1 MAHLEMSSVSVDF
14 PIFSSQ
20 SRGLI
25 NSLLRF
31 DRSVQRRIESKGGA
45 GVTVHALRD
54 ITMQLKAGDRVA
66 LIGRNGAGKT
76 TMLRVMSGVYEPE
89 RGEIHS
95 SGKISAL
102 TDLMLGVDPEASGYD
117 FVVTR
122 GIVMGL
128 TKSQARNLFPD
139 VEAFTELGDYLHL
152 PVRSYSTGMLLR
164 LAFAVSTAVVPD
176 ILLMDEMIGVGD
188 SQFIE
193 RAHSR
198 LGKLMSQV
206 EILVLA
212 SHNEDILRAFCSKGI
227 VMSEGR
233 IVHEGGL
240 EECLALHNAGAHESV
255 LDSTN

>member
-1 MAHLEMSSVSVDF
+1 
-14 PIFSSQ
+14 
-20 SRGLI
+20 LI
-25 NSLLRF
+25 NALLRF
-31 DRSVQRRIESKGGA
+31 DRAVQQRIESKGGA

-54 ITMQLKAGDRVA
+54 ISLQLEAGDRVA

-89 RGEIHS
+89 QGEIS
-95 SGKISAL
+95 AYGNISAL

-128 TKSQARNLFPD
+128 TKAQARGLFAD

-188 SQFIE
+188 GQFIE
-193 RAHSR
+193 RAHRR
-198 LGKLMSQV
+198 LDELMSRV

-212 SHNEDILRAFCSKGI
+212 SHNEEILRAFCTKGV

-233 IVHEGGL
+233 IVHLGSL
-240 EECLALHNAGAHESV
+240 EDCLAFHNAPAQPTDHSPAC
-255 LDSTN
+255 

>member
-1 MAHLEMSSVSVDF
+1 MAYLEMSGVCVDF
-14 PIFSSQ
+14 PVFSSQ

-25 NSLLRF
+25 NSLFRF
-31 DRSVQRRIESKGGA
+31 ERSVQQRIETKGGG

-54 ITMQLKAGDRVA
+54 ISLHLKTGDRVA

-76 TMLRVMSGVYEPE
+76 TMLRAMSGVYEPE
-89 RGEIHS
+89 QGEIRS
-95 SGKISAL
+95 SGNISAL

-117 FVVTR
+117 FVITR

-128 TKSQARNLFPD
+128 TKAQARGLFAD
-139 VEAFTELGDYLHL
+139 VEAFTQLGDYLHL

-164 LAFAVSTAVVPD
+164 LAFAISTAIVPD

-193 RAHSR
+193 RANLR
-198 LGKLMSQV
+198 LNKLMSQV

-212 SHNEDILRAFCSKGI
+212 SHNEEILRAFCTTGV

-233 IVHEGGL
+233 IVHTGPL
-240 EECLALHNAGAHESV
+240 TECLALHNGPNLPATGLS
-255 LDSTN
+255 

>member
-1 MAHLEMSSVSVDF
+1 MTHLRMSNVSVDF
-14 PIFSSQ
+14 PVFSSQ

-31 DRSVQRRIESKGGA
+31 DRSLQQRIESKGGA

-54 ITMQLKAGDRVA
+54 ISLQLEAGDRVA

-89 RGEIHS
+89 QGEIS
-95 SGKISAL
+95 ANGNISAL

-128 TKSQARNLFPD
+128 TKAQARGLFAD

-188 SQFIE
+188 GQFIE
-193 RAHSR
+193 RAHRR
-198 LGKLMSQV
+198 LDELMSRV

-212 SHNEDILRAFCSKGI
+212 SHNEEILRAFCTKGV

-233 IVHEGGL
+233 IVHRGNL
-240 EECLALHNAGAHESV
+240 ADCLAFHNAPA
-255 LDSTN
+255 LSTDRLPAC

>member
-1 MAHLEMSSVSVDF
+1 MAYLEMSGVSVDF
-14 PIFSSQ
+14 PLFSSQ

-31 DRSVQRRIESKGGA
+31 DRAVQQRIETKGGS

-54 ITMQLKAGDRVA
+54 ITLHLKVGDRVA

-89 RGEIHS
+89 HGEIRS
-95 SGKISAL
+95 SGNISAL

-117 FVVTR
+117 FVITR

-128 TKSQARNLFPD
+128 TKTQARGLFQD

-188 SQFIE
+188 AQFIE
-193 RAHSR
+193 RAHHR
-198 LGKLMSQV
+198 LDKLMSQV

-212 SHNEDILRAFCSKGI
+212 SHNEEILRAFCSKGI

-233 IVHEGGL
+233 IVYAGPL
-240 EECLALHNAGAHESV
+240 EECLALHNESALPTTGA
-255 LDSTN
+255 T

>member
-1 MAHLEMSSVSVDF
+1 MAYLEMSGVCVDF
-14 PIFSSQ
+14 PVFSSQ

-25 NSLLRF
+25 NSLFRF
-31 DRSVQRRIESKGGA
+31 ERSVQQRIETKGGG

-54 ITMQLKAGDRVA
+54 ISLHLKTGDRVA

-76 TMLRVMSGVYEPE
+76 TMLRAMSGVYEPE
-89 RGEIHS
+89 QGEIRS
-95 SGKISAL
+95 SGNISAL

-117 FVVTR
+117 FVITR

-128 TKSQARNLFPD
+128 TKAQAKGLFAD
-139 VEAFTELGDYLHL
+139 VEAFTQLGDYLHL

-164 LAFAVSTAVVPD
+164 LAFAISTAIVPD

-193 RAHSR
+193 RANLR
-198 LGKLMSQV
+198 LNKLMSQV

-212 SHNEDILRAFCSKGI
+212 SHNEEILRAFCSTGV

-233 IVHEGGL
+233 IVHTGPL
-240 EECLALHNAGAHESV
+240 AECLALHNGPTLPATGLS
-255 LDSTN
+255 